1 MKPFYFFHIP
11 KTSGR
16 FFVANV
22 VLVLENELLAN
33 GIQYG
38 PVLKGFGHRSFRP
51 VDTEDILSLT
61 FLREPVARSISHY
74 LHIYNN
80 VLTDDITND
89 KIKFLDFLYHNSSR
103 GIVNYQTKYI
113 AYNGSREI
121 VDIDDSDFITE
132 ITEQDLA
139 LVQTRLSK
147 IDYVFNVENQSY
159 ELTKKFVKM
168 LYSHYGITPTT
179 ALDRINPQFPPII
192 NPQSK
197 ILLDSLT
204 ASEVQEVQDI
214 MSIDM
219 NLYST
224 VQFTSF

>member
-22 VLVLENELLAN
+22 ILILENELLAN

-38 PVLKGFGHRSFRP
+38 PILKGYGHRSFRP

-61 FLREPVARSISHY
+61 FLREPVARSVSHY

-80 VLTDDITND
+80 TLTDDITAD
-89 KIKFLDFLYHNSSR
+89 KIKFLDFLQNNPTR
-103 GIVNYQTKYI
+103 GIINYQTKYI
-113 AYNGSREI
+113 AYSGDREI
-121 VDIDDSDFITE
+121 IDIDESDFITE
-132 ITEQDLA
+132 ITQQDLA

-147 IDYVFNVENQSY
+147 VDYVIDVENQSY
-159 ELTKKFVKM
+159 ELTKKFVNM
-168 LYSHYGITPTT
+168 LYTHYDITPTT
-179 ALDRINPQFPPII
+179 TIDRINPQFPPSV

-204 ASEVQEVQDI
+204 ATEVQMVQDI
-214 MSIDM
+214 MSVDM
-219 NLYST
+219 NLHST
-224 VQFTSF
+224 AQFTSF